1 MHIGH
6 WVALV
11 FVCPAAAFGADAASE
26 TPTACTKGEWRLEG
40 APTESGAD
48 ASFSAEWT
56 RDLEQVAACMRR
68 PELAK
73 TCVTVQG
80 RYDDMPF
87 DGVVSQALGGETA
100 AQILR
105 ARGRALRVL
114 SWLYDA
120 GVDPQRIQERPPPSN
135 PSFRGVYVALL
146 PRCLPEPAEPIV
158 VAPLPPEPG
167 QIRVVVDEALQQ
179 RDAESRAAAPP
190 AVRVEVPAPVDPAG
204 PWWIGVGSAG
214 VGLFA
219 DGVDDVFA
227 GEVRLGLGWSGQHT

>member
-100 AQILR
+100 A
-105 ARGRALRVL
+105 
-114 SWLYDA
+114 
-120 GVDPQRIQERPPPSN
+120 
-135 PSFRGVYVALL
+135 
-146 PRCLPEPAEPIV
+146 
-158 VAPLPPEPG
+158 
-167 QIRVVVDEALQQ
+167 
-179 RDAESRAAAPP
+179 
-190 AVRVEVPAPVDPAG
+190 
-204 PWWIGVGSAG
+204 
-214 VGLFA
+214 
-219 DGVDDVFA
+219 
-227 GEVRLGLGWSGQHT
+227 